1 MWVEVHLTISLCARI
16 VKEIRSRKSLFVV
29 GVCHSPRKKG
39 RATMM
44 IGDIDILRLM
54 VMCSKVRKRSGET
67 RKSLEIRKE
76 RVSEFG
82 QQKGGVNHSSFHK

>member
-1 MWVEVHLTISLCARI
+1 
-16 VKEIRSRKSLFVV
+16 
-29 GVCHSPRKKG
+29 
-39 RATMM
+39 MM